1 MKAAKGSWV
10 LLGLLVASI
19 CINYMDRSNLSVAA
33 TNLSRELSLG
43 PADLGLLLSAF
54 FWSYAICQLGAGW
67 LVGRCNAYLAYGLAF
82 LLWSGATA
90 LTGWAGS
97 LSTLFALRLALGMG
111 ESIAYPAYSRIIIC
125 DFPER
130 HRGLAN
136 SAIDA
141 GSKMGPALG
150 TLVGGLIVAH
160 TGWRPLFY
168 ILGFGAMV
176 WLAPWFALMPRGGG
190 ARAATAGQEA
200 GPGYWEL
207 AKKRDVWGTVVALFC
222 GNYAWYFILTWL
234 PPYLETERHF
244 SKMAMAVY
252 GSIPYW
258 GIAAASIGC
267 GWISDRLI
275 ERGGRAMRVRKTFAA
290 SGLLLTALVL
300 PANLV
305 KNQTAAMALLT
316 AGCLAYGMFSSN
328 CWAIT
333 QTLAGPLAAGKWT
346 ALQNCLGNLAG
357 IAAPWI
363 TGAIVQK
370 TGQFFLAFAAVA
382 MWLAIGGCSCLFVV
396 GDEAPI
402 GWGMGEVA
410 RGS

>member
-1 MKAAKGSWV
+1 MKAARRSWV

-19 CINYMDRSNLSVAA
+19 SINYMDRSNLSVAA

-67 LVGRCNAYLAYGLAF
+67 LVGRCNVYLAYGLAF

-97 LSTLFALRLALGMG
+97 LGTLVALRLALGMG

-141 GSKMGPALG
+141 GAKMGPALG

-190 ARAATAGQEA
+190 AMAATARQEA

-207 AKKRDVWGTVVALFC
+207 AKKRDVWGTIVALFC

-244 SKMAMAVY
+244 SKTAMAVY

-275 ERGGRAMRVRKTFAA
+275 ERGGRAMRVRKTFAG

-300 PANLV
+300 PSNLV
-305 KNQTAAMALLT
+305 KNQTGAMALLT

-363 TGAIVQK
+363 TGVIVQK
-370 TGQFFLAFAAVA
+370 TGQFFLAFVAVA
-382 MWLAIGGCSCLFVV
+382 IWLAIGACSCLFVV
-396 GDEAPI
+396 GDAAPI
-402 GWGMGEVA
+402 AWGMAEEPP
-410 RGS
+410 GS